1 VAFED
6 ISPDF
11 YGNKKQKLC
20 QTMPKSGSVK
30 KEGGPYPE
38 PQKKI
43 RRDEV
48 FKLHFDYGYS
58 ARKIAD
64 MMKVNRNTVN
74 SDIAFG
80 YSQLQKQDDTISVD
94 NWLNKLLYRLETQRS
109 RLAEKLDRITGFT
122 NPLLLEKMIF
132 EIDTKLTQI
141 MLKLQTTNQLQYD
154 STLKMFNDW
163 LEQHGYKERYVL
175 WGQTLKVTPDTS
187 KRIKQIIHSDKYQK
201 PVKSKNYETNSN
213 SEAMSQR
220 KF

>member
-1 VAFED
+1 MSEELEVSKEFLD
-6 ISPDF
+6 V
-11 YGNKKQKLC
+11 QLC
-20 QTMPKSGSVK
+20 QTMPKPVHTK
-30 KEGGPYPE
+30 KDGGPYPKS
-38 PQKKI
+38 QKKT

-64 MMKVNRNTVN
+64 MMKVNRNTIN

-94 NWLNKLLYRLETQRS
+94 DWLNKLLYRLETQRS
-109 RLAEKLDRITGFT
+109 RLVEKLDRITGFT

-154 STLKMFNDW
+154 STLKMFNNW

-175 WGQTLKVTPDTS
+175 WGQTLRVTSDTS
-187 KRIKQIIHSDKYQK
+187 DKIKQIIKSDKHQK
-201 PVKSKNYETNSN
+201 PVKSKNYSSNSN

>member
-1 VAFED
+1 MSED
-6 ISPDF
+6 LQVSKEF
-11 YGNKKQKLC
+11 LEEQLC
-20 QTMPKSGSVK
+20 QTMPKSK
-30 KEGGPYPE
+30 KEGGPYPKS
-38 PQKKI
+38 QKKI

-64 MMKVNRNTVN
+64 IMKINRNTIN

-80 YSQLQKQDDTISVD
+80 YSQLQKQDDTITVD
-94 NWLNKLLYRLETQRS
+94 DWLNKLLYRLESQRS
-109 RLAEKLDRITGFT
+109 RLVEKLDKITGFT

-132 EIDTKLTQI
+132 EIDTKLTQT

-154 STLKMFNDW
+154 STMNLFNDW

-175 WGQTLKVTPDTS
+175 WGQTLKVTSDTS
-187 KRIKQIIHSDKYQK
+187 KKIKQIIRSDKHQK
-201 PVKSKNYETNSN
+201 PIKSKSFNFNSN
-213 SEAMSQR
+213 SEAMSQH